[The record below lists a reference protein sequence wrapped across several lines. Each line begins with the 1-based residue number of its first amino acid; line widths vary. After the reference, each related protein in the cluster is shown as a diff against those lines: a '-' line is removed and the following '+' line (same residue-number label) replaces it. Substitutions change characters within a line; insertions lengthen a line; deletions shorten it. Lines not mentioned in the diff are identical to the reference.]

1 MAMISELYFQMTGQ
15 FARQVE
21 EKALHKARRFA
32 EIGAEISEF
41 GTRRRFSFEVQD
53 RVIGILKEYSGKYL
67 KGSSNVCLAMKYNL
81 TPMGTHPH
89 EWFMYMGHIMAIG
102 LPTLWLWL
110 IGWMCMTGIWG

>member
-21 EKALHKARRFA
+21 EKAIHKARRFA

-81 TPMGTHPH
+81 LLWELIPTNGLCT
-89 EWFMYMGHIMAIG
+89 MGHIMAIG
-102 LPTLWLWL
+102 LPMLWLWL